1 MAVLAGERRAIAT
14 AASKP
19 DRHARGPALRIE
31 VDVMRELEP
40 ARFARSVAQ
49 RNAHRLRLLQPG
61 EDRGLELR
69 MRRAEIAGIA
79 ERGIGKARIARGVAI
94 GAELARKST

>member
-1 MAVLAGERRAIAT
+1 MIRRTPRSTRTDTLFPYTTLFRSRRAIAT

-69 MRRAEIAGIA
+69 MRRAEID
-79 ERGIGKARIARGVAI
+79 
-94 GAELARKST
+94 RKSTRLNSSH